1 MRFELYNCEWLKCVR
16 LMVFNA
22 TFNNTFLSLYYV
34 FKKVWSK
41 CMQFGFTYGVKDRVM
56 VFNATFNTISVIS
69 WRSVLLVADTGVRGE
84 NHRPA
89 SIHRQTWSHNVLS
102 RKLLLSGIRT
112 YIVSGAGFTYRLG
125 RLKASASKSRGN
137 PAKMYDKF
145 DTVICPFYI
154 RCNNAL

>member
-1 MRFELYNCEWLKCVR
+1 VFVWWCLTPLSTILFLVYIMCLKRFGVSVCN
-16 LMVFNA
+16 
-22 TFNNTFLSLYYV
+22 S
-34 FKKVWSK
+34 
-41 CMQFGFTYGVKDRVM
+41 GFTYGVKDRVM

-69 WRSVLLVADTGVRGE
+69 WRSVLLVEETGVRGE
-84 NHRPA
+84 NHRPV

-112 YIVSGAGFTYRLG
+112 YIVSEAGFTYRLG